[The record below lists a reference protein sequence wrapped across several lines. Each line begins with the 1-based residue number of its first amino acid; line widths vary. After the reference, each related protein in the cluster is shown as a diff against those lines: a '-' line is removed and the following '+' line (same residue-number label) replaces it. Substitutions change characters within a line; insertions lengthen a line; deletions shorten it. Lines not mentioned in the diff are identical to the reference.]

1 MSSDATP
8 AYRGYRLQA
17 LYVLWRILES
27 NSSENLIFQPE
38 GYEDL
43 SIFEIVCQVVCKSPA
58 SGRLVDGDGIVSFL
72 NRKLRMT
79 A

>member
-1 MSSDATP
+1 MPSDATP

-27 NSSENLIFQPE
+27 EDSAHLIFQPE

-43 SIFEIVCQVVCKSPA
+43 AVYDSEETLLEVVQVAV
-58 SGRLVDGDGIVSFL
+58 FL
-72 NRKLRMT
+72 GKRAKFR
-79 A
+79 